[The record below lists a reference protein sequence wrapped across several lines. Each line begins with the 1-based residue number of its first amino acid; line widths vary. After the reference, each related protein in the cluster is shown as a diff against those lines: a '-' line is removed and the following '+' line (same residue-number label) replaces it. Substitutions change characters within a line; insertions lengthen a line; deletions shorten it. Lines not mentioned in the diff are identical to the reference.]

1 MAEAVVSELA
11 KTAIGLFFDIVDVL
25 ISLLPSAPFRIML
38 SQLSEDSG
46 INVLGYVNYFIPFKF
61 CADHD
66 INAWLACVLA
76 YYVYKYLKSGNHRLQ
91 TETQHLNRM
100 LLCLFQTQLAFLQ
113 KLFSDNSQSMR
124 LD

>member
-38 SQLSEDSG
+38 SH
-46 INVLGYVNYFIPFKF
+46 VNYFIPFKF
-61 CADHD
+61 CATC

-76 YYVYKYLKSGNHRLQ
+76 YYVYKYLKQAITDYR
-91 TETQHLNRM
+91 
-100 LLCLFQTQLAFLQ
+100 Q
-113 KLFSDNSQSMR
+113 KHNI
-124 LD
+124 

>member
-38 SQLSEDSG
+38 SQLSDDSG
-46 INVLGYVNYFIPFKF
+46 INVLGYVILRDLYQ
-61 CADHD
+61 C
-66 INAWLACVLA
+66 LACLCTGLLCLQVP
-76 YYVYKYLKSGNHRLQ
+76 KTGNHRLQ

-113 KLFSDNSQSMR
+113 KLFSDNSQSIR